1 MTWRERQR
9 ALFFG
14 ASLAV
19 LPALGFLPLFMA
31 AVVAP
36 HPRIVFAL
44 AVFSATTLCQLLGTG
59 LLAFAARI
67 SEVDLITFLGF
78 AVWLTLMIIA
88 AYTGLF
94 FAAFAARM

>member
-1 MTWRERQR
+1 MTWQERQR

-14 ASLAV
+14 APLAV
-19 LPALGFLPLFMA
+19 LPALSFLPLFMA
-31 AVVAP
+31 ALIAP
-36 HPRIVFAL
+36 HPRVVVTV
-44 AVFSATTLCQLLGTG
+44 AVFSSTTLCQLLGTG

-67 SEVDLITFLGF
+67 SEIDLITFFGL
-78 AVWLTLMIIA
+78 AVWLTLMVIA